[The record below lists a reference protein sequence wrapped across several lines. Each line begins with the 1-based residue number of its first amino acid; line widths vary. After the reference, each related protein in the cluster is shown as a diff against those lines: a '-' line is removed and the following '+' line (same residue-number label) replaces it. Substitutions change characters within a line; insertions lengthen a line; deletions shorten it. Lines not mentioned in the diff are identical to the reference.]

1 MLRVAKLRH
10 TVAAGLILAAFV
22 AGPAFA
28 EKPDWAGGAKPDRVQ
43 GGKPE
48 RGGPQDRADKRP
60 DQRGDYGHR
69 ETRGDEARGR
79 GGDRDGAPSRGRDQE
94 RDREHRADRA
104 SSSPRVSAYFTDRH
118 REAVHQY
125 YGDRFRAGDCP
136 PGLAKKHNGCMPPGQ
151 AKKWRI
157 GAPLARDVVWYDA
170 PGDIVLR
177 LGMPPEGHRFV
188 RVAADILLI
197 SVGTGM
203 VVDAIEDL
211 SRY

>member
-1 MLRVAKLRH
+1 MNIGKLRH
-10 TVAAGLILAAFV
+10 KATAGLIVAALL

-28 EKPDWAGGAKPDRVQ
+28 DKPDGAGGGKPDRVQ
-43 GGKPE
+43 GGKPDH
-48 RGGPQDRADKRP
+48 GGPQERGDKRP
-60 DQRGDYGHR
+60 DKRSEQGNRDV
-69 ETRGDEARGR
+69 RGDETRGR
-79 GGDRDGAPSRGRDQE
+79 GGDRDGGQARGREQD
-94 RDREHRADRA
+94 RDREHRTDRA
-104 SSSPRVSAYFTDRH
+104 GSSPRVSAYFSDRH
-118 REAVHQY
+118 REVVRQY

-136 PGLAKKHNGCMPPGQ
+136 PGLAKKGNGCMPPGQ

-157 GAPLARDVVWYDA
+157 GAPLPRDVVWYDA

-211 SRY
+211 SRH

>member
-1 MLRVAKLRH
+1 MSPHKLRNE
-10 TVAAGLILAAFV
+10 AMAGLILATLL

-28 EKPDWAGGAKPDRVQ
+28 DKPDWAGGGKPDRAQ

-48 RGGPQDRADKRP
+48 RGVPQDRDH
-60 DQRGDYGHR
+60 G
-69 ETRGDEARGR
+69 
-79 GGDRDGAPSRGRDQE
+79 SE
-94 RDREHRADRA
+94 RTG
-104 SSSPRVSAYFTDRH
+104 SSPRVSAYFTDRH
-118 REAVHQY
+118 REVVHQY

-136 PGLAKKHNGCMPPGQ
+136 PGLAKKRNGCMPPGQ

-157 GAPLARDVVWYDA
+157 GRPLPRDVVWYDA

-197 SVGTGM
+197 AVGSGM

-211 SRY
+211 SQL